1 MKRLF
6 FLAFLL
12 AACAPALLGVDPARL
27 PDPGDW
33 DPKPAQLEWW
43 YASGWAYPYAF
54 HFAFF
59 KAYAPPSYR
68 VLGLPGSL
76 FGAFHAAHLALTDLR
91 TGERR
96 FLEASDQDLLGPRGR
111 AEPGPRLEVSGF
123 RFLGKGTGFRLLA
136 QGVDLLFLPLK
147 PPVVHPPGYSGT
159 EETGR
164 MYYQSYTRARAQG
177 RVLGGGVRGGGLAGP
192 PVGRAAFRGFRHL
205 GLVRPPPLRWLRAH
219 GLPGEGPEGR
229 VVQVLGSR
237 VDPLGRVE
245 AVELAFV
252 PSRPGPAPRGARTP
266 SLGGLRARSW
276 TSGSGPSS
284 RRGRSSPGP
293 PGWPTGRARWWGRG
307 LSGAIPSRPGAWG
320 SLWPGP
326 SAPSLAGAKLKA
338 V

>member
-6 FLAFLL
+6 LLAFLL

-33 DPKPAQLEWW
+33 DPRPAPLEWW
-43 YASGWAYPYAF
+43 YASGWVYPYAF

-68 VLGLPGSL
+68 ILGLPGSL

-96 FLEASDQDLLGPRGR
+96 FLEVSDQDLFAPRGR
-111 AEPGPRLEVSGF
+111 AEPGPRLELAGF
-123 RFLGKGTGFRLLA
+123 RFFREEAGFRLQA
-136 QGVDLLFLPLK
+136 EGVDLLFLPEK

-159 EETGR
+159 EATGR

-177 RVLGGGVRGGGLAGP
+177 RVLGEGVEGEAWLDHQWGEQLSGVSATWDWFGL
-192 PVGRAAFRGFRHL
+192 HL
-205 GLVRPPPLRWLRAH
+205 SDGSELMAYQVKDR
-219 GLPGEGPEGR
+219 EGQ

-245 AVELAFV
+245 AVELAFFPLEAWQS
-252 PSRPGPAPRGARTP
+252 PSGRTYTLSWRLKGPELDLVLRPLFLEGEILSRTTRVAYWEGPVAGEGVY
-266 SLGGLRARSW
+266 GGYPVRAR
-276 TSGSGPSS
+276 GMGEFV
-284 RRGRSSPGP
+284 
-293 PGWPTGRARWWGRG
+293 AG
-307 LSGAIPSRPGAWG
+307 LFRP
-320 SLWPGP
+320 
-326 SAPSLAGAKLKA
+326 
-338 V
+338 

>member
-6 FLAFLL
+6 LLAFLL

-123 RFLGKGTGFRLLA
+123 CFLREGTGFRLQA
-136 QGVDLLFLPLK
+136 EGVDLLFLPLK

-177 RVLGGGVRGGGLAGP
+177 RVLGERAEGEAWLDHQWGEQLSGLSATWDWFGL
-192 PVGRAAFRGFRHL
+192 HL
-205 GLVRPPPLRWLRAH
+205 SDGSELMAYQVKDR
-219 GLPGEGPEGR
+219 EGR

-237 VDPLGRVE
+237 VDPLGWAE

-252 PSRPGPAPRGARTP
+252 PLEA
-266 SLGGLRARSW
+266 W
-276 TSGSGPSS
+276 TSPSGRTYTLFWRLRGPELDLRLRPLFQEGEILSRTTRVAYWEGPVVGEGSF
-284 RRGRSSPGP
+284 RGYSVQ
-293 PGWPTGRARWWGRG
+293 ARGMG
-307 LSGAIPSRPGAWG
+307 EFV
-320 SLWPGP
+320 
-326 SAPSLAGAKLKA
+326 AGAFRP
-338 V
+338 

>member
-6 FLAFLL
+6 LLAFLL

-33 DPKPAQLEWW
+33 DPRPAPLEWW
-43 YASGWAYPYAF
+43 YASGWVYPYAF

-68 VLGLPGSL
+68 ILGLPGSL

-96 FLEASDQDLLGPRGR
+96 FLEVSDQDLFAPRGR
-111 AEPGPRLEVSGF
+111 AEPGPRLELAGF
-123 RFLGKGTGFRLLA
+123 RFFREEAGFRLQA
-136 QGVDLLFLPLK
+136 EGVDLLFLPEK

-159 EETGR
+159 EATGR

-177 RVLGGGVRGGGLAGP
+177 RVLGEGVEGEAWLDHQWGEQLSGVSATWDWFGL
-192 PVGRAAFRGFRHL
+192 HL
-205 GLVRPPPLRWLRAH
+205 SDGSELMAYQVKDR
-219 GLPGEGPEGR
+219 EGQ

-245 AVELAFV
+245 AVELAFFPLEAWTS
-252 PSRPGPAPRGARTP
+252 PSGRTYTLAWRLKGPELDLVLRPLFLEGEILSRTTRVAYWEGPVAGEGVY
-266 SLGGLRARSW
+266 GGYPVRAR
-276 TSGSGPSS
+276 GMGEFV
-284 RRGRSSPGP
+284 
-293 PGWPTGRARWWGRG
+293 AG
-307 LSGAIPSRPGAWG
+307 LFRP
-320 SLWPGP
+320 
-326 SAPSLAGAKLKA
+326 
-338 V
+338 